1 MTAPFFTSESPPLD
15 LNSQHLYLEIAA
27 TNPTQPASFSTSAAR
42 RRAYLNQIC
51 LDTFLPW
58 IREEQG
64 VNAKVWPNRH
74 ALPSFWEVVNGS
86 AIVANQTRLVFI
98 PTEAIDLDQITVP
111 QEWVD
116 IPSWTA
122 DYYVL
127 IQVDSDED
135 YIRIAGYTTHQQLKT
150 QGQYNADDRTY
161 NLDAEALISDINL
174 LWLSSQFCA
183 PTALRSAVP
192 PLAPMA
198 QTQADNLLNR
208 LGAADVIWPRL
219 AVPFALWA
227 GLVEHGGWRQRLS
240 DRRQGQAQQTTVTQ
254 WLQTGL
260 SQLATQFGWQQ
271 GELRPVPLG
280 VRTADSAANPYISR
294 ALTIAGNL
302 YELRILSRQAG
313 DRPIWRFELVSQGVI
328 PAGVTLRLLT
338 EDLQPFENNADT
350 ANASTTTL
358 YVEVMLAD
366 GEGIVWEVEPMPEDY
381 DREILWF

>member
-1 MTAPFFTSESPPLD
+1 MTAPFLTPNAPPLD

-27 TNPTQPASFSTSAAR
+27 TNPSQSTFSTSAAC

-64 VNAKVWPNRH
+64 INAKVWPNRN
-74 ALPSFWEVVNGS
+74 ALPSIWEVVNGS
-86 AIVANQTRLVFI
+86 AIVAGQTRIVLI
-98 PTEAIDLDQITVP
+98 PTEAIDLDQITVF
-111 QEWVD
+111 QEWID
-116 IPSWTA
+116 IPSWAA

-127 IQVDSDED
+127 IQVDSDDD

-150 QGQYNADDRTY
+150 EGQYNADDRTY
-161 NLDAEALISDINL
+161 NLNTEALVSDINV
-174 LWLSSQFCA
+174 LWLSQQFCA
-183 PTALRSAVP
+183 PTELRSAIA
-192 PLAPMA
+192 PLAPIG

-208 LGAADVIWPRL
+208 LGIADVVWPRL
-219 AVPFALWA
+219 QVPFVLWA
-227 GLVEHGGWRQRLS
+227 GLVEHGGWRQRLY
-240 DRRQGQAQQTTVTQ
+240 DRRQGQAATTTVTQ

-260 SQLATQFGWQQ
+260 SQLAAQIGWQQ

-294 ALTIAGNL
+294 TLTIAGNT
-302 YELRILSRQAG
+302 YELRILSRQEG
-313 DRPIWRFELVSQGVI
+313 DRPIWRFELVSQGLI

-350 ANASTTTL
+350 ANGSTTTL

-366 GEGIVWEVEPMPEDY
+366 GEGIVWEVDPMAEDY